1 MALLIFYVLLALG
14 VSFLCSILE
23 ATLLT
28 VTPASLGAA
37 KAGGKKWAG
46 KMEELKADVEKPLAA
61 ILTLNTIA
69 HTMGAAGAGAQW
81 TALYGSATQGAFAGV
96 LTLAI
101 LVFTEII
108 PKTLGARY
116 SLSFARPTSIIL
128 PFLQWILA
136 PLVWFSKQITKLIT
150 FGKAADAAPMHREE
164 LLAATHIGEQE
175 GALAERESA
184 IVRNILKLDEMLVGD
199 IMTPRTV
206 VFALPDAMPLAEFAE
221 EAANKPYSRIPVYGE
236 NRDDITGFV
245 LRSDA
250 IIAQMRGGDGN
261 GDTPDVISLL
271 HPIDVIA
278 STMTVDELFQTCIKK
293 RSHMMLVANE
303 FGVTVGLVTLED
315 VLETIVGVE
324 IMDETDEVADL
335 QKVAR
340 DLWKQRAGE
349 KGIEV
354 PEDSTRA
361 PSEAEGQKGAAGAP
375 AQPDGDLK
383 NS

>member
-1 MALLIFYVLLALG
+1 MALLIFYILLALG

-37 KAGGKKWAG
+37 KAGGEKWAA
-46 KMEELKADVEKPLAA
+46 KMEELKSDVEKPLAA

-81 TALYGSATQGAFAGV
+81 TSLYGSATQGVFAGV

-116 SLSFARPTSIIL
+116 SIFFAKPTSVIL
-128 PFLQWILA
+128 PFLQWVLG
-136 PLVWFSKQITKLIT
+136 PLVWLSKQITKLIT
-150 FGKAADAAPMHREE
+150 FGKADAAPMHREE
-164 LLAATHIGEQE
+164 LIAATQIGEQE

-184 IVRNILKLDEMLVGD
+184 IVRNILRLDEMMVSD

-206 VFALPDAMPLAEFAE
+206 IFMLSEDMDLADFAE
-221 EAANKPYSRIPVYGE
+221 EVADKPYSRIPVYGE
-236 NRDDITGFV
+236 NRDDISGFV

-250 IIAQMRGGDGN
+250 IIAKMRAGQGN
-261 GDTPDVISLL
+261 GEATDVPSLI
-271 HPIDVIA
+271 HPVDLIPA
-278 STMTVDELFQTCIKK
+278 TMSVDELFQAFIKR
-293 RSHMMLVANE
+293 RSHLMLVTNE

-324 IMDETDEVADL
+324 IVDETDEVADM
-335 QKVAR
+335 QKLAR

-349 KGIEV
+349 KGIEL
-354 PEDSTRA
+354 PEE
-361 PSEAEGQKGAAGAP
+361 SEGNA
-375 AQPDGDLK
+375 L
-383 NS
+383 